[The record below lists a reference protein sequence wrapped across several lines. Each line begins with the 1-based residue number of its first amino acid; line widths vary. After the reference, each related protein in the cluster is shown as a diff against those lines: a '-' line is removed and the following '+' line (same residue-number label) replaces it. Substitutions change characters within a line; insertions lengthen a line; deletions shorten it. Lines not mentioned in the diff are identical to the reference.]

1 VCDLYGL
8 TLQDLEKVLEKGR
21 QKLLAER
28 EKRVKPNRDEKV
40 LASWNGLM
48 ISGFISGF
56 KVTGNKT
63 YLQAAEKAASFILQK
78 MKRSSLLM
86 RVFSK
91 GQSHVNGYSEDYA
104 FFIQALIDLYEA
116 TFAIDWLKEADDLN
130 REMIRQFWDEAQGG
144 FFFTGEENERLI
156 TRSKHPYDNVIPS
169 SNSVGVF
176 NLMKLGYL
184 TGDDSLK
191 KKAEQTLRLFYGFL
205 SDHPSGFAT
214 MLSGLS
220 LFLNPEEIGVIGSK
234 QEARTLALLK
244 EIHQA
249 YLPNRIFSLLDPQQP
264 LKKGWLPFLTEKGP
278 QQSPIAYVCKN
289 FTCLPPVQNEKEL
302 KKLLS

>member
-1 VCDLYGL
+1 
-8 TLQDLEKVLEKGR
+8 
-21 QKLLAER
+21 
-28 EKRVKPNRDEKV
+28 
-40 LASWNGLM
+40 M
-48 ISGFISGF
+48 ISGFVDGF
-56 KVTGNKT
+56 RGTGNKK

-78 MKRSSLLM
+78 MKRNGLLM
-86 RVFSK
+86 RVFGRGK
-91 GQSHVNGYSEDYA
+91 SHVNGYSEDYA
-104 FFIQALIDLYEA
+104 FFIHALIDLYEA
-116 TFAIDWLKEADDLN
+116 TVEIAWLKEADDLN

-144 FFFTGEENERLI
+144 FFFTGEENEQLI

-176 NLMKLGYL
+176 NLLKLGYL

-191 KKAEQTLRLFYGFL
+191 QKAEQTLRLFYGFL

-220 LFLNPEEIGVIGSK
+220 LFLTPEEIGVIGSK
-234 QEARTLALLK
+234 QEPRTLALLK

-249 YLPNRIFSLLDPQQP
+249 YLPNRIFSLMDPQEP

-278 QQSPIAYVCKN
+278 QQSPTAFVCKN
-289 FTCLPPVQNEKEL
+289 FTCLPPVKDEKEL